1 MRRIITITLAILFL
15 LTMFSGCTTTHKAIC
30 EVVEVKHGIVT
41 VVDRHGEEWE
51 FYSDANWF
59 IGELVEITFDR
70 KPEPSNFHEVEIIN
84 ARLAY

>member
-1 MRRIITITLAILFL
+1 MRIITILIAILLL
-15 LTMFSGCTTTHKAIC
+15 LTMFSSCTTTCREIC

-59 IGELVEITFDR
+59 CGELVEITFDR
-70 KPEPSNFHEVEIIN
+70 RPEPSNFHEVEIIN
-84 ARLAY
+84 ARLY

>member
-1 MRRIITITLAILFL
+1 MKTIAIILAILLL
-15 LTMFSGCTTTHKAIC
+15 LTMFNGCTNYREVC
-30 EVVEVKHGIVT
+30 EITEVRHGVVT

-70 KPEPSNFHEVEIIN
+70 KPKPDNLHEVEIID
-84 ARLAY
+84 ARLAW

>member
-1 MRRIITITLAILFL
+1 MKNIVTIVAIIAIL

-30 EVVEVKHGIVT
+30 EVVEVKYGIVT

-59 IGELVEITFDR
+59 NGELVEITFDR
-70 KPEPSNFHEVEIIN
+70 KPTESNFHEVEIIN

>member
-1 MRRIITITLAILFL
+1 MKNIVTIVAIIAIL
-15 LTMFSGCTTTHKAIC
+15 LTMFSGRTTTCREIC

-59 IGELVEITFDR
+59 SGEWVEITFDR
-70 KPEPSNFHEVEIIN
+70 KPTESNLNEVEIIN
-84 ARLAY
+84 ARLY